1 MSCGALLRI
10 GRAVR
15 ATPVAGQRGWQA
27 LGLARPLSQG
37 QRWRAYSTADAEETN
52 NQSFVMNT
60 FLGKME
66 TAELFPFPEVMTE
79 DEKQNLS
86 MFIDPVTKFFEEVN
100 DAARNDREEG
110 MPAEIFEQLR
120 EMGAFGLQVPTELG
134 GVGLTNT
141 QYARMVEIVGGYD
154 LGIGIVLGAHQS
166 IGFKGILLYG
176 TDEQKRKYLPRL
188 SSGELVAAYCLTE
201 PSSGSDASSI
211 RTRAVKSE
219 DGKHYILNGGKIWI
233 SNGGIAE
240 VFTVFAQTPVTDPK
254 TGETKDKISAFVV
267 ERGFGGVTSG
277 PPEKKMGIK
286 ASNTAEVHFEDVKV
300 PVENLLGEEGKGF
313 YVAMNILNNGRFG
326 MAGALSGTMKSL
338 IRRTAE
344 HVSTRVQFGNK
355 LETYGVV
362 QEKIAHMALRQYV
375 TESIAYLLSG
385 NMDRGSVEY
394 QLEAA
399 ISKIYA
405 SESAWWVADECVQLH
420 GGMGFMT
427 ECGLERVMR
436 DLRIFRIFEG
446 SNDILR
452 LFISL
457 TGLQY
462 AGKQL
467 REVEKSVKGMDFG
480 VIMSEG
486 LKRTR
491 RLIGSS
497 SAPSVAEHSHKDLS
511 VQAEQLSQLVGD
523 FGTTCEKLLLTHR
536 KNIIHEQFLLQRLA
550 NAAIDIYGMAA
561 VISRASKS
569 LSGDV
574 PTGGYERLLTATFCQ
589 QAFDRTNHTLQ
600 SITSSKEV
608 KLDAAMSDIAKKV
621 VEHGEVVPVHPLGL

>member
-267 ERGFGGVTSG
+267 ERGFGGVTRL
-277 PPEKKMGIK
+277 
-286 ASNTAEVHFEDVKV
+286 ASQ
-300 PVENLLGEEGKGF
+300 NLSP
-313 YVAMNILNNGRFG
+313 A
-326 MAGALSGTMKSL
+326 
-338 IRRTAE
+338 
-344 HVSTRVQFGNK
+344 
-355 LETYGVV
+355 
-362 QEKIAHMALRQYV
+362 
-375 TESIAYLLSG
+375 LLS
-385 NMDRGSVEY
+385 
-394 QLEAA
+394 
-399 ISKIYA
+399 
-405 SESAWWVADECVQLH
+405 
-420 GGMGFMT
+420 
-427 ECGLERVMR
+427 
-436 DLRIFRIFEG
+436 
-446 SNDILR
+446 
-452 LFISL
+452 
-457 TGLQY
+457 
-462 AGKQL
+462 
-467 REVEKSVKGMDFG
+467 
-480 VIMSEG
+480 
-486 LKRTR
+486 
-491 RLIGSS
+491 
-497 SAPSVAEHSHKDLS
+497 
-511 VQAEQLSQLVGD
+511 
-523 FGTTCEKLLLTHR
+523 
-536 KNIIHEQFLLQRLA
+536 
-550 NAAIDIYGMAA
+550 
-561 VISRASKS
+561 
-569 LSGDV
+569 
-574 PTGGYERLLTATFCQ
+574 
-589 QAFDRTNHTLQ
+589 
-600 SITSSKEV
+600 
-608 KLDAAMSDIAKKV
+608 
-621 VEHGEVVPVHPLGL
+621 